1 MATKK
6 SASGFNPVKSGFDPR
21 KDGDSERAGWL
32 KIEAN
37 SAVDA
42 IVLVEAEDILAT
54 EQCAIWLDAGN
65 SPVWVYTGPDD
76 PSHELGVERR
86 YRAYLPVMVDGD
98 VKVWSMG
105 KQAHIQLLEIAD
117 ASGELKGLEVR
128 IKRTG
133 SGLTTR
139 YNVVPKGKR
148 HDVSRIEEP
157 DVIAMLGPITS
168 DEVRKMIA
176 EKLGKES
183 YEEVLESY
191 KGAPKRRVGSADIV
205 DKKSDLGKPAK
216 AKVEAKVEDEDEEED
231 LDSVAL
237 R

>member
-1 MATKK
+1 MPAKKTGTK
-6 SASGFNPVKSGFDPR
+6 FNPVKSGYDPR
-21 KDGDSERAGWL
+21 KDGSDGTATAWL
-32 KIEAN
+32 KIEPN
-37 SAVDA
+37 SSVDA
-42 IVLVEAEDILAT
+42 VVLVEAEEILAC

-76 PSHELGVERR
+76 PSHDLGVDRR
-86 YRAYLPVMVDGD
+86 YRAYLPVLVDGE

-105 KQAHIQLLEIAD
+105 KMAHVQLLDIAD
-117 ASGELKGLEVR
+117 ASGELKGLEIR

-139 YNVVPKGKR
+139 YSVVPKGKR

-168 DEVRKMIA
+168 EEVREMIT
-176 EKLGKES
+176 EKLGKAS
-183 YEEVLESY
+183 YDEVLASY
-191 KGAPKRRVGSADIV
+191 KGSTKRKVGSAEIV
-205 DKKSDLGKPAK
+205 DKKSGLKGKP
-216 AKVEAKVEDEDEEED
+216 DETEEEES
-231 LDSVAL
+231 LDSVEL